1 MVDRERRLKGL
12 VTLEDTLKAVRA
24 GRGGLGGEIVTT
36 EVPTVALDTPL
47 TDIISL
53 IAGSPYP
60 VAVVDD
66 ESRLRGDWCS
76 GAPSWVHW
84 HEREGML
91 MDLPKLPP
99 VGEAVEVLVEWIDD
113 YFGWLLD
120 GISGGLGFLI
130 GGLQDLLLAI
140 PVSVLILLATVLVWF
155 VTRRDIKLA
164 ALTVLGL
171 LLIWNLQLWNLA
183 MLTLALVLASTVVA
197 LAISIPLGIAAAGSD
212 ALNAALRPFL
222 DFMQTMPS
230 FVYLIPPAVI
240 FFGLGN
246 VPGIIATVVF
256 AMPPALRLTNL
267 GIRQV
272 PTELVEVADAF
283 GSTPRQK
290 LFKVQLPVA
299 LPTIMAGGVNQCI
312 MLALSMTVIASMIGA
327 GGGLGTRCSW
337 ASSGWI
343 SAWVSRRGGLPS

>member
-1 MVDRERRLKGL
+1 MQ
-12 VTLEDTLKAVRA
+12 
-24 GRGGLGGEIVTT
+24 
-36 EVPTVALDTPL
+36 
-47 TDIISL
+47 
-53 IAGSPYP
+53 
-60 VAVVDD
+60 
-66 ESRLRGDWCS
+66 
-76 GAPSWVHW
+76 
-84 HEREGML
+84 
-91 MDLPKLPP
+91 LPKLP
-99 VGEAVEVLVEWIDD
+99 VGEAVEALVDWIDE

-120 GISGGLGFLI
+120 GISEGLGFLI

-140 PVSVLILLATVLVWF
+140 PVPVLILLATVLVWF

-230 FVYLIPPAVI
+230 FVYLIPAVI

-299 LPTIMAGGVNQCI
+299 LPTIMAGVNQCI

-327 GGGLGTRCSW
+327 GGLGYQVLVGIQRVDIGMGFEAGLAIVIIAIILDRITQNLVPQHETR
-337 ASSGWI
+337 
-343 SAWVSRRGGLPS
+343 